1 MGKVSNYVL
10 QQRRKKVTN
19 LVRQFNAKLTRVAKK
34 NPEMAPF
41 LPERISVSKFM
52 NETDAKRFNQLVRTY
67 SRFLKPGQEQLKR
80 LSKDVIKT
88 KWEIGTYRVDLRR
101 VNKKKKERQNKVSY
115 EKGNTRTIQTENL
128 NTYNR
133 KERDL
138 TNRMFDMFRKAFE
151 NQLRSTYA
159 HEVNAIYKQ
168 NYLMALDRNWK
179 KTDQYSEIKR
189 IVSSLPED
197 LVGEAVYFDAVFEMN
212 YYYQVFEQD
221 ENAKRV
227 LKYWTEVERA
237 YRQGASIED
246 IRNAFDDYALPD
258 ARWKYLRE
266 KWPDK
271 EE

>member
-197 LVGEAVYFDAVFEMN
+197 LVGEAVYFVAVFEMI
-212 YYYQVFEQD
+212 YYYQGFAQD
-221 ENAKRV
+221 ENAKRA
-227 LKYWTEVERA
+227 LKPWTEVERA
-237 YRQGASIED
+237 YRQGASIEG
-246 IRNAFDDYALPD
+246 IRNAFDDYALPA

-266 KWPDK
+266 KRPAYV
-271 EE
+271 E